1 MRPHV
6 LGIDDAPFVKGHG
19 REVPVVGVMMEG
31 AQLVEG
37 VAVTSFPVD
46 GPGATGFLVSWINGM
61 SWHDSLQAIV
71 LGGITI
77 AGLGMVDIVEL
88 AAGTGIPVLSATRKN
103 PWDNTLER
111 ALRAAGFEDRLAIL
125 RRPPPAVKLAQ
136 GLYLASAGTD
146 QRHAE
151 AVAGATMRRASLPE
165 PLRIAHLIGA
175 ALVNGQSRG
184 RV

>member
-6 LGIDDAPFVKGHG
+6 LGIDDAPFVKGRS
-19 REVPVVGVMMEG
+19 REVPVIGVMMEG

-37 VAVTSFPVD
+37 IAVTSFPID
-46 GPGATGFLVSWINGM
+46 GPGATGFLIRWVNEM
-61 SWHDSLQAIV
+61 TWHDSLQALV

-77 AGLGMVDIVEL
+77 AGLGMVDLVEL
-88 AAGTGIPVLSATRKN
+88 SSGTGIPVLSATRKD
-103 PWDNTLER
+103 PKDNTLER
-111 ALRAAGFEDRLAIL
+111 ALRAAGLEDRIEIL
-125 RRPPPAVKLAQ
+125 QRTPTAVQLVH
-136 GLYLASAGTD
+136 GYYLAWAGTD

-151 AVAGATMRRASLPE
+151 AVAGATMLKASLPE
-165 PLRIAHLIGA
+165 PLRVAHLIGA